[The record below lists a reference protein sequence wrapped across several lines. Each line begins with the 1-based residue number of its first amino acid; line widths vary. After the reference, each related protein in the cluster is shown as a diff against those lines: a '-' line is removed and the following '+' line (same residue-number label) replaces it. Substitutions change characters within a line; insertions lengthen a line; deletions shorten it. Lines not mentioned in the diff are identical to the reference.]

1 MTTLT
6 EAEKQS
12 FAETGCITLPHAVTA
27 QQAEALRE
35 TFAGWVEESRS
46 HDTPYGESYDGR
58 ARFDVEPGHSAK
70 HPALRRVASPTE
82 IASAYWDVVRN
93 SRMTEMVADLI
104 GPDVRFHHSKINS
117 KLPGTA
123 TTVKWHQDFTFD
135 PHSNDDVITALLFM
149 DDVTEENGPLQV
161 VPGTH
166 RGKLYSLWQNGTF
179 TGAIDPDASEVLE
192 AQSETVTGPAGSV
205 CLMHGRLAHASAA
218 NSSQAPRTLFI
229 SVFAAAD
236 AIPLAPNPVPSQHMG
251 EIVHGKEPG
260 RVRSVPFEM
269 ELPEFPKGASFFA
282 QQAAQTSQ
290 TKSGHPV

>member
-6 EAEKQS
+6 EAEIQH
-12 FAETGCITLPHAVTA
+12 FAETGCITLPDAVTHE
-27 QQAEALRE
+27 QADALRGA
-35 TFAGWVEESRS
+35 FAGWVEESRS
-46 HDTPYGESYDGR
+46 HDAPYGESYDGR
-58 ARFDVEPGHSAK
+58 ARFDVEPGHSAE

-82 IASAYWDVVRN
+82 IDAAYWEVARN
-93 SRMTEMVADLI
+93 SRMTGMVADLI
-104 GPDVRFHHSKINS
+104 GPNVRFHHSKINS

-135 PHSNDDVITALLFM
+135 PHSNDDVITALLFL

-179 TGAIDPDASEVLE
+179 TGAIEPDASEDLE
-192 AQSETVTGPAGSV
+192 ARSQTVTGPAGSV

-218 NSSQAPRTLFI
+218 NSSSAPRTLFI

-236 AIPLAPNPVPSQHMG
+236 AIPLAPNPVPSVHMG
-251 EIVHGKEPG
+251 EIVQGTEPG
-260 RVRSVPFEM
+260 RIRSVPFEM

-282 QQAAQTSQ
+282 QQAEQKPEATAGQ
-290 TKSGHPV
+290 PA